1 MIIGD
6 GPAFAGIKSK
16 IRRLGLEEQIE
27 LRGWVPHEEINAHLN
42 CFDVAVHHYANHY
55 MNPLKIFE
63 YLSAG
68 LPVIAPNIPSIR
80 SHFAEGEDLLITGPT
95 RNDLTESLKKIIQDK
110 ELRFR
115 LSYNKVLIDS
125 IENEYTWEKYTQ
137 KIVENIA
144 AKLLHK
150 S

>member
-1 MIIGD
+1 
-6 GPAFAGIKSK
+6 
-16 IRRLGLEEQIE
+16 
-27 LRGWVPHEEINAHLN
+27 
-42 CFDVAVHHYANHY
+42 

-63 YLSAG
+63 YHSAG
-68 LPVIAPNIPSIR
+68 LACYCAMYIPSLGLILL
-80 SHFAEGEDLLITGPT
+80 GDDLLITGPT

-115 LSYNKVLIDS
+115 LSYNKGLIDS
-125 IENEYTWEKYTQ
+125 IENEYTWEKYTG

-144 AKLLHK
+144 AKLLDK